1 MAKMLN
7 TVDQQATEAV
17 GRSVLTNV
25 RVNHVIARLDTL
37 STASTQVKTT
47 RVEDVTG
54 SEQKS
59 DNNIPVNHTGVS
71 EEFVTIAE
79 GCVKAIIGPRG
90 DRVSKI
96 RELTGVTR
104 IDLGFDQKFL
114 VRGTDEQRAKA
125 KKLRKEVAEGLLDGI
140 GERKAVLQLEASKAR
155 DVIGPRG
162 QTVKRIQG
170 VTGAYIQVKDT
181 MLKGLAEATFWPRAQ
196 ISLADRESLHLSK
209 AARTCIFL
217 TSGFHYSKTHQ
228 LI

>member
-1 MAKMLN
+1 MEQQQEGLIQHVDTHMLSPIALHTESNMVAEPVIGSAAMEDDVLARVSAIEEKLKSLAKMLN

-37 STASTQVKTT
+37 NTASTQVKTT
-47 RVEDVTG
+47 SVEDVTG

-71 EEFVTIAE
+71 DEFVTIAE
-79 GCVKAIIGPRG
+79 GCVKAIIGPKG

-114 VRGTDEQRAKA
+114 VRGTRAKGRSQEVNEGGG
-125 KKLRKEVAEGLLDGI
+125 RK
-140 GERKAVLQLEASKAR
+140 S
-155 DVIGPRG
+155 
-162 QTVKRIQG
+162 
-170 VTGAYIQVKDT
+170 
-181 MLKGLAEATFWPRAQ
+181 
-196 ISLADRESLHLSK
+196 S
-209 AARTCIFL
+209 
-217 TSGFHYSKTHQ
+217 
-228 LI
+228 